1 MRPTIHIHVFLPL
14 VDFST
19 METRLQKRH
28 YHKLTEFVA
37 DVTKIFDNCRYYN
50 PNDTPFFQCAELL
63 EAFFVQKLKGFKASR
78 WDGWTVWIVYWF
90 RSTASLP
97 FPLPCPLAYCL
108 LLPLLLL
115 SSSFFFLCRFYVHPF
130 TLFASAA
137 IMWCQCIKRFPLTA
151 IDCVK
156 FDMIIRMHS
165 YVHTYVFTY
174 IHTLAVLWEGF
185 KGF

>member
-1 MRPTIHIHVFLPL
+1 MVYSGFLFPSICTTRFKTTFSHFFNSLTKWHGLSLNLLIPMMRLIIIVSLRSRWVRINYLIKLRPTIHIHVFFPL

-78 WDGWTVWIVYWF
+78 
-90 RSTASLP
+90 
-97 FPLPCPLAYCL
+97 
-108 LLPLLLL
+108 
-115 SSSFFFLCRFYVHPF
+115 
-130 TLFASAA
+130 
-137 IMWCQCIKRFPLTA
+137 
-151 IDCVK
+151 
-156 FDMIIRMHS
+156 
-165 YVHTYVFTY
+165 
-174 IHTLAVLWEGF
+174 
-185 KGF
+185 

>member
-1 MRPTIHIHVFLPL
+1 MAWPFLEPVDPHDAPDYYRVIKEPMGKSEFSSKISIKLWTTIHIHVFLSL

-78 WDGWTVWIVYWF
+78 
-90 RSTASLP
+90 
-97 FPLPCPLAYCL
+97 
-108 LLPLLLL
+108 
-115 SSSFFFLCRFYVHPF
+115 
-130 TLFASAA
+130 
-137 IMWCQCIKRFPLTA
+137 
-151 IDCVK
+151 
-156 FDMIIRMHS
+156 
-165 YVHTYVFTY
+165 
-174 IHTLAVLWEGF
+174 
-185 KGF
+185 

>member
-1 MRPTIHIHVFLPL
+1 MAWPFLEPVDPHDAPDYYRVIKEPMGKNLFYLLKLHTPIHIHVFLPL

-78 WDGWTVWIVYWF
+78 WDRWMVWTVNWNWSI
-90 RSTASLP
+90 ASLP
-97 FPLPCPLAYCL
+97 FSSLFLLAYCL
-108 LLPLLLL
+108 LLLISLAFFCPLVD
-115 SSSFFFLCRFYVHPF
+115 FCFYVSDF
-130 TLFASAA
+130 TFL
-137 IMWCQCIKRFPLTA
+137 
-151 IDCVK
+151 
-156 FDMIIRMHS
+156 H
-165 YVHTYVFTY
+165 
-174 IHTLAVLWEGF
+174 
-185 KGF
+185 

>member
-1 MRPTIHIHVFLPL
+1 MFFNSLTKWHGLSLNPLIPMMHLIIIASLRNRWVRVNFPINFYKTATTIHIHVFLSL

-78 WDGWTVWIVYWF
+78 
-90 RSTASLP
+90 
-97 FPLPCPLAYCL
+97 
-108 LLPLLLL
+108 
-115 SSSFFFLCRFYVHPF
+115 
-130 TLFASAA
+130 
-137 IMWCQCIKRFPLTA
+137 
-151 IDCVK
+151 
-156 FDMIIRMHS
+156 
-165 YVHTYVFTY
+165 
-174 IHTLAVLWEGF
+174 
-185 KGF
+185 